1 MALDPPL
8 CFLSLALDFFFCEMG
23 RSSVLWQG
31 ILWKYSEL
39 SPGKMQVWPQGPWS
53 TEPVCSHVCAWVLG
67 SIWVG
72 TELWACNLERW
83 GLFWEP
89 KWARPVVVRGRT
101 HFL

>member
-1 MALDPPL
+1 MKWGEEIVSFGEES
-8 CFLSLALDFFFCEMG
+8 CRSTQSSLQE
-23 RSSVLWQG
+23 
-31 ILWKYSEL
+31 
-39 SPGKMQVWPQGPWS
+39 KMQVWPQGPWS

-83 GLFWEP
+83 GLLWEP
-89 KWARPVVVRGRT
+89 KWARPVVVRERT